1 MYLLLYLSNYML
13 TALQHSWVQPKAAFI
28 CKACFKSSAVET
40 QYIHNPLIHANIK
53 GLLCSG
59 LCGSQCVWVWRAAAC
74 VWCSRSGC
82 TNSALRRGD
91 APLQL
96 LLIRKSIWVR
106 HQIVYVV
113 CRKGTG
119 TSVCVWGGAYDP
131 SVPVSPTKQHGGR
144 QWREA
149 GTDQSTGT
157 ALIKTHHL
165 NLSWLSW

>member
-1 MYLLLYLSNYML
+1 MEICRYVFASLSL
-13 TALQHSWVQPKAAFI
+13 KLHVHRTTTFLSTAKGSSFI
-28 CKACFKSSAVET
+28 CKACFKSSVVET

-119 TSVCVWGGAYDP
+119 TSVCVCGEVLMIHLSLFPPQSNMVVD
-131 SVPVSPTKQHGGR
+131 SEGR
-144 QWREA
+144 LGQTRV
-149 GTDQSTGT
+149 
-157 ALIKTHHL
+157 LVL
-165 NLSWLSW
+165 L